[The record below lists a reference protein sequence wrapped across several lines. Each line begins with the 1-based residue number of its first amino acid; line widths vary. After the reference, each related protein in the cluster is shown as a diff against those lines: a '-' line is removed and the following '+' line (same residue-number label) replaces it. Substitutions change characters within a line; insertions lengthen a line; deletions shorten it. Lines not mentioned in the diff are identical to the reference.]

1 MDELD
6 QAVASALQTVPG
18 AVKTAPQ
25 PDVFGDLDTA
35 VNYSTKVSGPYTERR
50 IPKLQQFL
58 QSTAG
63 LADVTIGGVIPSVV
77 GPATYAGARFFGAS
91 PEAAKQ
97 AEETALRYTDR
108 PFGKA
113 LGITESP
120 YYQGEALNR
129 LMAFIGENIDKGA
142 DWIAQQTGLPK
153 NDIANMMQ
161 TASLGGGAAVAKTT
175 ATLKQIPERFSGE
188 TRMELTPQALRVP
201 QAVEQGIQRGVEA
214 AAPVVG
220 AIAEKVKPFTP
231 FEIQKAGEIFGGQK
245 AAPTARETYGS
256 VGAAGA
262 EEAAIRQGNIDA
274 ASANTSPMVQQYVG
288 SLTPDNVNVPALEI
302 KALEEK
308 HGVQLTTGQRTGDTA
323 RYSTEWNA
331 RGGEGNPI
339 GERFGSQPM
348 ELSTAVDNARI
359 RNAPDINDVD
369 PSSLGQLQINGLAAK
384 DQLRLQ
390 AINKAYADLTA
401 ANGGQFPIDIG
412 ALQTNIKNGLSK
424 ELKTSHIS
432 DAILRDLQE
441 FYGDPTFEKYEALR
455 TNLANEMRSSSN
467 GNARAAAW
475 IVRNE
480 LEKLPVFGE
489 NTGSPQAIQLKQL
502 ADNARRLVK
511 ERADVIKT
519 NPAYKA
525 AVKEF
530 SDAAEATSQGES
542 LNAAKFHQKYVANAT
557 PEGIRRLKAE
567 LLPDDVANQA
577 IVAAEFER
585 LKSALVNAGQNNVTS
600 ASYASFLKKNASVL
614 KETLGPEG
622 FKDAIEI
629 GLLSSKIAKP
639 AAGTFNYS
647 NTWSAM
653 LGDLAKEGLVSGV
666 EAKLAM
672 STGGASIP
680 AIGLARQVAEK
691 VSKGRFAAS
700 TLDPLGGIALKD
712 LGKAT
717 STKPTVQSA
726 QKTYGETRKTTP
738 VGQAPKVSTKEARKT
753 YEPGTQ
759 VKLRDIVKD

>member
-63 LADVTIGGVIPSVV
+63 LADVTVGGVIPSVV

-97 AEETALRYTDR
+97 AEETALRYTDK

-113 LGITESP
+113 FGITESP

-161 TASLGGGAAVAKTT
+161 TASVGAGAAVAKPT
-175 ATLKQIPERFSGE
+175 AQMAQKG
-188 TRMELTPQALRVP
+188 LTM
-201 QAVEQGIQRGVEA
+201 VEQGIQRGAQAV
-214 AAPVVG
+214 APVVG
-220 AIAEKVKPFTP
+220 AVAEKVKPFTP
-231 FEIQKAGEIFGGQK
+231 FEIQRVGEIFGGQK

-274 ASANTSPMVQQYVG
+274 ASANTSPVVQQYVG

-308 HGVQLTTGQRTGDTA
+308 HGVDLTVGQRTGDTA
-323 RYSTEWNA
+323 RYSREWNL

-348 ELSTAVDNARI
+348 QLSTAVDNARI

-390 AINKAYADLTA
+390 AINKAYEDLTA

-412 ALQTNIKNGLSK
+412 TLQTNIKNGLSK

-432 DAILRDLQE
+432 DAILKDLQE
-441 FYGDPTFEKYEALR
+441 FYADPTFEKYEALR
-455 TNLANEMRSSSN
+455 TNLSTEIRSSSN
-467 GNARAAAW
+467 GNARGAAW

-511 ERADVIKT
+511 ERYDVIRT

-525 AVKEF
+525 ATKEF
-530 SDAAEATSQGES
+530 ADAAEATSQGES

-557 PEGIRRLKAE
+557 PEGIRRLKSE
-567 LLPDDVANQA
+567 LLPDDIANQA

-600 ASYASFLKKNASVL
+600 ASYASFLKKNASLL

-691 VSKGRFAAS
+691 VSKDRFAAS